1 MSTIVRWVSA
11 CSVAAFWAVPAQAE
25 PRKPTHVACV
35 GDSITEGAGA
45 TVPAKNY
52 PSLLQGLLGDGVKVM
67 NFGVSGATML
77 SAPYGDKPYA
87 LEQKYAE
94 STKFVQDAGAQAVV
108 SVIIILGANDS
119 KPYNWDPASGKNDQQ
134 FKKDYLALVDHY
146 LGLTPKP
153 VVYVGYPLATG
164 MSPCCGIRGDVIHDQ
179 QMPIIKQVA
188 MDKHLPIIDLNTG
201 TTGHPEYFDDGVH
214 PNDGG
219 YAVMAGLVKAGLGRE
234 PKVSVTGPKMGDVLA
249 GGGMIPLVADASADY
264 VDIINVELFHG
275 TTSLGKATTKPFT
288 LEVPATPGSYM
299 LTAKVTDAT
308 LATATSPA
316 VTYQV
321 AAGNPG
327 GANGGG
333 AAGGGGVAG
342 NGGAANGGT
351 AGSGTAVVPGGSA
364 SAGSP
369 GGTINPSTPT
379 PAEAGC
385 GCSTPG
391 SHGAGSAWSLVAL
404 ALGWAGLRRRRVA

>member
-1 MSTIVRWVSA
+1 MSSFARSVSV
-11 CSVAAFWAVPAQAE
+11 CSVAALWALPAQAE

-45 TVPAKNY
+45 TSTAKNY
-52 PSLLQGLLGDGVKVM
+52 VEVLQGLLGDSVQVR
-67 NFGVSGATML
+67 NFGNSGSTML
-77 SAPYGDKPYA
+77 SEGFGDKPYTK
-87 LEQKYAE
+87 QAE
-94 STKFVQDAGAQAVV
+94 YTGATDFVSKAGAGAVV
-108 SVIIILGANDS
+108 SVVIILGANDS
-119 KPYNWDPASGKNDQQ
+119 KPYNWDPAAGKNDQQ
-134 FKKDYLALVDHY
+134 YLRDYRALVDHFA
-146 LGLTPKP
+146 GLPTKP
-153 VVYVGYPLATG
+153 VVYLGYPLATG
-164 MSPCCGIRGDVIHDQ
+164 KDPCCEIRGKVIHDE
-179 QMPIIKQVA
+179 QMPLIEQLA
-188 MDKHLPIIDLNTG
+188 MEKHLPIIDLNTG

-214 PNDGG
+214 PNDAG

-234 PKVSVTGPKMGDVLA
+234 PKISVTGPKMGDVLA

-264 VDIINVELFHG
+264 VDIINVEFFHG

-333 AAGGGGVAG
+333 AAGGGVAG

-369 GGTINPSTPT
+369 GGTTNPSTPT
-379 PAEAGC
+379 TTEAGC

-404 ALGWAGLRRRRVA
+404 AFGWAGLRRRRVA